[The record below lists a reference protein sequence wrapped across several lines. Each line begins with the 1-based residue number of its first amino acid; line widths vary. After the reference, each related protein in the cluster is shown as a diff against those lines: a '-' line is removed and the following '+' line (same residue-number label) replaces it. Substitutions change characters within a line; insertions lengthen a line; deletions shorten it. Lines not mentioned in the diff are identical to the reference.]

1 MSKLSGNIELS
12 INDLRSKLINF
23 SLLIFLI
30 IFLLIFKKEPLHR
43 NPDANK
49 ILNFTKD
56 HISQKYYSD
65 LNSEWLLSYIRAYSD
80 KEIYADNLWIFKE
93 NMAKNWL
100 ELKHSGDNI
109 RNLVNKDKIKFKCE
123 LYRNNIL
130 NTLFIVPFESFGTL
144 TFY

>member
-1 MSKLSGNIELS
+1 
-12 INDLRSKLINF
+12 
-23 SLLIFLI
+23 
-30 IFLLIFKKEPLHR
+30 FLLIFKKEPLHR

-123 LYRNNIL
+123 LYRNNIDAYLISKSSSSIIDEL
-130 NTLFIVPFESFGTL
+130 NILYQNETYLIYEIDNTNC
-144 TFY
+144 